1 MTSRRRRFR
10 VAVPAVAAGLALSLA
25 ACGGSSGGGDN
36 AAAPASSSSSF
47 DNMSTSQLQAQAK
60 KEGSLTWYTT
70 FADDDV
76 APMVA
81 AFNKEY
87 PGIKV
92 NSVRLSADKIPPR
105 LLTEQ
110 RGGKFNAD
118 VVSGD
123 SPQLAQVL
131 QAGGLTPYTPPDLPP
146 LPKGLSLPKGYET
159 VVYIVTTV
167 LTYNPSVVQQNGM
180 TAPTSWEDL
189 TKPEWKGHFSIDPAA
204 VNWYDSLI
212 HSMGHDK
219 ALALIKGLGAN
230 QPTFVESHTQALTQ
244 VQSGEPMATAT
255 AYGYK
260 ASSLKEKT
268 PDQVE
273 FINSDPLSSSLNLID
288 VVKNPPHPAA
298 ARLFVDW
305 MVSQEGQQAIVD
317 VTNHTSTRT
326 DVKNDPT
333 VWNPDKWTPAWGDPV
348 LSPDEYNKELTE
360 YKQALHAP

>member
-1 MTSRRRRFR
+1 MNSRRRRLGA
-10 VAVPAVAAGLALSLA
+10 AVPVVAAGLALSLA
-25 ACGGSSGGGDN
+25 ACGSSGGGGNGNN
-36 AAAPASSSSSF
+36 AASSSSSKF
-47 DNMSTSQLQAQAK
+47 DNMSVSQLAAEAK

-81 AFNKEY
+81 AFNKQY

-92 NSVRLSADKIPPR
+92 NSVRLSADKIPAR
-105 LLTEQ
+105 MLTEQ

-131 QAGGLTPYTPPDLPP
+131 QAGGLTPYTPHDLPP
-146 LPKGLSLPKGYET
+146 LPKGLDLPKGYEG

-167 LTYNPSVVQQNGM
+167 LAYNPTVVKQSGM

-189 TKPEWKGHFSIDPAA
+189 TKPEWKGKFSIDPGA

-212 HSMGHDK
+212 KAMGHDA
-219 ALALIKGLGAN
+219 ALKLVQGLGN
-230 QPTFVESHTQALTQ
+230 NKPVFVESHTQALTQ
-244 VQSGEPMATAT
+244 VESGEPMAAAT
-255 AYGYK
+255 TYGYK
-260 ASSLKEKT
+260 DSKDKKKN
-268 PDQVE
+268 PGQVE
-273 FINSDPLSSSLNLID
+273 FINGNPLSSSLNLID
-288 VVKNPPHPAA
+288 VAKNPPHPAA
-298 ARLFVDW
+298 ARLFDDW
-305 MVSQEGQQAIVD
+305 MVSKDGQAAVVD

-326 DVKNDPT
+326 DVDNDT
-333 VWNPDKWTPAWGDPV
+333 AVWNPDKWTPAFGDPV
-348 LSPDEYNKELTE
+348 LSSDTYNKELAE